1 MKTKLKDFLLYSM
14 ACIGAISLFLSV
26 TNSQSTMDVNI
37 VSINGNA
44 LNAWCSNDDCSLVE
58 IVPTRDFNG
67 KLNSIYMTLDE
78 IKGDL
83 YEIQKGVRYIK
94 TK

>member
-1 MKTKLKDFLLYSM
+1 MKTKFKDFLLYSM

-37 VSINGNA
+37 VGVNGKT
-44 LNAWCSNDDCSLVE
+44 LNSWCSNDDCSIVE

-67 KLNSIYMTLDE
+67 KFNLYDVGRNQRRFIRSP
-78 IKGDL
+78 KGS
-83 YEIQKGVRYIK
+83 
-94 TK
+94 

>member
-1 MKTKLKDFLLYSM
+1 MKTKFKDFLLYSM

-37 VSINGNA
+37 VGLNGKT
-44 LNAWCSNDDCSLVE
+44 LNSWCSNDDCSIAE

-83 YEIQKGVRYIK
+83 YEVQKAVRYIK